1 MADKVSSSV
10 DVNTSSVMEEFLV
23 SNQDHSHQTDPE
35 PESPTST
42 ATSSSPDSTAK
53 EPLSS
58 LHPPLLHPSSPSP
71 DQTYLQAAAIFQR
84 LRMDKPI
91 TEELLHYGK
100 KMDTPLPE
108 SRDKTTQRR
117 AYQLAFCTL
126 KYQDLLEDIMIDSC
140 FHTSQ
145 QISADLLPLAMVM
158 LFDLQD
164 RKFLMHDRPAKEG
177 EELLQEVRNLE
188 SCLHRCKIKL
198 AASLARCRVKQNLL
212 SVSCVLSDPVRT
224 KQHRARLLPLYAWV
238 NTLKNSVEEVC
249 EVLQSEGLCEVEN
262 VMDLKESEFCR
273 DALCPDTLV
282 FPRQLYALLQHSQL
296 TVTHAINIQ
305 DRSVCVAVSAL
316 RPLLSDDS
324 DVLVTGAFS
333 ALTVAHVAVL
343 AAARSGKVLVCAAD
357 HTPAHTEE
365 IQQVLTQMDIKNVRV
380 LSEPFCGLDEWD
392 GIVQRLQVIIVLPQ
406 CSSSAL
412 NDPVHTIHSEHGD
425 CDLLQDLSQ
434 GSVSHSKIHT
444 LAAQQARLLAHAL
457 TFPKVQTVVYCTRSV
472 YPEENEQLVKRVL
485 EKANTH
491 PKLLPF
497 RLSAPGLSEAA
508 GSETDKFFRI
518 EASQHTNGCFIARLA
533 REVDPTKVET
543 VQDVLARAAAK
554 GLLGG
559 IVPSRDNSKT
569 GKKGRRRKSRAPA
582 TAGKPSSPSSQE
594 RTETDPATGED
605 PGSGDGVLPV
615 ALSTLEERGEGE
627 YEGSEEEE
635 EGEEGDDEEVEGTK
649 VGKRRGLK
657 GSKAKPKRRPKQTRR
672 TLMVSK
678 VRPNRL
684 RKKPANRKVHLRPRG
699 PAKRKP
705 RDQLASLVP
714 TLTPSPNPSHN
725 SSHHSSPVTP
735 HANTLTDDPP
745 TMISQQHISSTASPI
760 GKPPSPD
767 RPAPPAP
774 PAPHTASKRAEKTFK
789 VVAKPG
795 SPRKGAGKAVR
806 PKEAAVMQ
814 EALKPVDFV
823 LPPAS
828 SPTFSSLSSRSGGSV
843 SLAPSRASPAQ
854 LTQTSV
860 SSSSASLSSQ
870 DKLGDQAQ

>member
-1 MADKVSSSV
+1 
-10 DVNTSSVMEEFLV
+10 MEELLV

-35 PESPTST
+35 TESPTSA

-71 DQTYLQAAAIFQR
+71 AVSPLSDQTYLQAAAIFQR

-91 TEELLHYGK
+91 TQELLHYGK

-117 AYQLAFCTL
+117 AYQLAFSTL

-177 EELLQEVRNLE
+177 EELLREVRNLE
-188 SCLHRCKIKL
+188 NCLHRCKIKL

-262 VMDLKESEFCR
+262 VTDLKESEFCR

-282 FPRQLYALLQHSQL
+282 FPRQLYTLLQHSQL

-316 RPLLSDDS
+316 RPLLSDDR

-333 ALTVAHVAVL
+333 ALTVAHIAVL

-365 IQQVLTQMDIKNVRV
+365 IQQVLTQMDVKNVRI

-392 GIVQRLQVIIVLPQ
+392 GMVQRLQVIMVLPQ

-497 RLSAPGLSEAA
+497 RLSAPVLSEAA

-533 REVDPTKVET
+533 REVDPTKAET

-559 IVPSRDNSKT
+559 IVPAGDNSKT
-569 GKKGRRRKSRAPA
+569 GKKGRKEGRRSRAPT
-582 TAGKPSSPSSQE
+582 TAGKPSSPS
-594 RTETDPATGED
+594 
-605 PGSGDGVLPV
+605 
-615 ALSTLEERGEGE
+615 ERGEGE

-635 EGEEGDDEEVEGTK
+635 EGEKGDEDEGVKGTK
-649 VGKRRGLK
+649 GGKRRGLK

-672 TLMVSK
+672 TLTVSK

-705 RDQLASLVP
+705 RDQLASPVP
-714 TLTPSPNPSHN
+714 TLTSPNP
-725 SSHHSSPVTP
+725 SHHSSPVTP
-735 HANTLTDDPP
+735 HANTLADDPP
-745 TMISQQHISSTASPI
+745 TMISQQPVSSTTSPI
-760 GKPPSPD
+760 GKPLSPD
-767 RPAPPAP
+767 RPAPPT
-774 PAPHTASKRAEKTFK
+774 PHTASKRAEKTFK

-806 PKEAAVMQ
+806 AKEAAVMQ

-828 SPTFSSLSSRSGGSV
+828 SPTFSSLSSRSGSSV

-854 LTQTSV
+854 LTQTSA
-860 SSSSASLSSQ
+860 SSSSASLCSQ
-870 DKLGDQAQ
+870 DKQGDQAQ